1 LQKADR
7 QFEPVDQT
15 SNALL
20 AKEAAGPYGFQ
31 AEAFTRQNAGLDS
44 LLGTDE
50 RDLNVCIVL
59 HKRFCQGY
67 TWIEMASG
75 PAARYDD

>member
-1 LQKADR
+1 LNRFQPESLAR
-7 QFEPVDQT
+7 QD
-15 SNALL
+15 A
-20 AKEAAGPYGFQ
+20 
-31 AEAFTRQNAGLDS
+31 RLDP

-59 HKRFCQGY
+59 HKRFRESNSG
-67 TWIEMASG
+67 IEMASG